1 MKKLK
6 KWQIVLIVI
15 LALGV
20 IGALAG
26 RGKEKR
32 RAGSREN
39 RQQKERRQKEGAE
52 RENLRY
58 QGHAEGRRCGIHS
71 ERH

>member
-26 RGKEKR
+26 RGDEEKKNR
-32 RAGSREN
+32 RICDSSFCLSRYLSN
-39 RQQKERRQKEGAE
+39 AD
-52 RENLRY
+52 
-58 QGHAEGRRCGIHS
+58 
-71 ERH
+71 

>member
-20 IGALAG
+20 IGVLAG
-26 RGKEKR
+26 GGDE
-32 RAGSREN
+32 EMPVFTFVFCC
-39 RQQKERRQKEGAE
+39 
-52 RENLRY
+52 
-58 QGHAEGRRCGIHS
+58 GRCLGCTRWGW
-71 ERH
+71 

>member
-26 RGKEKR
+26 RGDEEKKTASRQQRKPTTKRKKTKR
-32 RAGSREN
+32 RSRK
-39 RQQKERRQKEGAE
+39 RKPTVSRTR
-52 RENLRY
+52 
-58 QGHAEGRRCGIHS
+58 
-71 ERH
+71 

>member
-26 RGKEKR
+26 RG
-32 RAGSREN
+32 EN

>member
-26 RGKEKR
+26 RGDTGV
-32 RAGSREN
+32 AGVWCD
-39 RQQKERRQKEGAE
+39 GGCVVFFGVVF
-52 RENLRY
+52 L
-58 QGHAEGRRCGIHS
+58 CLICWLCL
-71 ERH
+71 